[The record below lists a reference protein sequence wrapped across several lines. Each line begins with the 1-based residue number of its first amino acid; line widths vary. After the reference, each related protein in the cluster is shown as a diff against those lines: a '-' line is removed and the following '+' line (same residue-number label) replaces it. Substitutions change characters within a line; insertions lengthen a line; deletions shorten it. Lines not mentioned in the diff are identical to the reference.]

1 VAPHPRSQS
10 NFTNMTVISLAHA
23 NIMRTQSSV
32 FEGTVRAHKTKR
44 LLAMF
49 LIFSIVVCGFLYV
62 LQTNAGTAK
71 GYKIRTLKN
80 QFNELNEI
88 NKNFQI
94 VVSNLKSINFL
105 QSKTDGLKMVQVQ
118 VQGIEYLAFPSTN
131 VVAAK

>member
-1 VAPHPRSQS
+1 
-10 NFTNMTVISLAHA
+10 MTVISLAHA
-23 NIMRTQSSV
+23 SIARTQPSV
-32 FEGTVRAHKTKR
+32 YRGTVRAHKTKR

-62 LQTNAGTAK
+62 LQTNAGTAQ

-94 VVSNLKSINFL
+94 IVSNLKSINFL
-105 QSKTDGLKMVQVQ
+105 QSKTEGLKMVQIQ
-118 VQGIEYLAFPSTN
+118 VQGIEYLAFPSVN